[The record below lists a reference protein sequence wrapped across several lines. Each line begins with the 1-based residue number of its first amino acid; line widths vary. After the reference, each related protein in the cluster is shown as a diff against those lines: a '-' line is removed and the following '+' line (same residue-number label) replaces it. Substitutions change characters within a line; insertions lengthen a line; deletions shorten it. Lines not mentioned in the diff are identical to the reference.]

1 MSLAEQKFYEGM
13 DLYWDDETAEE
24 AIAKFTEAIELDP
37 YYADAYEKRGDC
49 YYLNLPNYYISV
61 AISDYTQAIK
71 LTTDDKKLA
80 DLYHARAE
88 AYVEL
93 ENYEKAI
100 EDLTQSIKLDPK
112 NASYYRWRGRIY
124 FKSGSYFDS
133 GSYSA
138 AISDFTKAIRIDPF
152 AEVYLFRGLAY
163 NELGEVEHAIL
174 DIKKA
179 LELKREDS
187 EAWNL

>member
-37 YYADAYEKRGDC
+37 YYADAYEKRGNC
-49 YYLNLPNYYISV
+49 YYIYLPNYYISV
-61 AISDYTQAIK
+61 AISDYTQAIALEQDHEK
-71 LTTDDKKLA
+71 LER
-80 DLYHARAE
+80 LYFARGE
-88 AYVEL
+88 AYESL
-93 ENYEKAI
+93 KNYEQAI
-100 EDLTQSIKLDPK
+100 EDATQAIKLIPK
-112 NASYYRWRGRIY
+112 SRNYYRRGHAY
-124 FKSGSYFDS
+124 FNSGN
-133 GSYSA
+133 YSK
-138 AISDFTKAIRIDPF
+138 AISDFTKAIQINSDAF
-152 AEVYLFRGLAY
+152 LYYLVRGLAY

-187 EAWNL
+187 EEWNL

>member
-49 YYLNLPNYYISV
+49 YHLNLRNYYTSV
-61 AISDYTQAIK
+61 AISDYTQAIALEQDHEK
-71 LTTDDKKLA
+71 LER
-80 DLYHARAE
+80 LYFVRGS
-88 AYVEL
+88 AYERF
-93 ENYEKAI
+93 ENYEHAI
-100 EDLTQSIKLDPK
+100 EDATQAIKLIPK
-112 NASYYRWRGRIY
+112 PRNYYRRGHAY
-124 FKSGSYFDS
+124 FNSGN
-133 GSYSA
+133 YSK
-138 AISDFTKAIRIDPF
+138 AISDFTQVIRIKPF

-174 DIKKA
+174 DIKRA
-179 LELKREDS
+179 LELKRENPDAVWS
-187 EAWNL
+187 FL